1 MNPIE
6 IFEETSEQ
14 NVKYIHLENSKEETN
29 DNIIFKNDI
38 FEMLPEDTI
47 SKEITSTEEE
57 INLKDEDIIQGSIE
71 ETPISSFKEI
81 TTEDILTEDILTE
94 DILTEDILTE
104 VNIDKKQQPDY
115 KKMSLTKLRT
125 IVLEKGL
132 SNNIS
137 KLKKNE
143 LLQILESN
151 LQN

>member
-1 MNPIE
+1 
-6 IFEETSEQ
+6 
-14 NVKYIHLENSKEETN
+14 L
-29 DNIIFKNDI
+29 
-38 FEMLPEDTI
+38 
-47 SKEITSTEEE
+47 TEE
-57 INLKDEDIIQGSIE
+57 I
-71 ETPISSFKEI
+71 
-81 TTEDILTEDILTE
+81 
-94 DILTEDILTE
+94 
-104 VNIDKKQQPDY
+104 IDKKQQPDY